1 MTKKILIIGIFLLS
15 VMTPVCAQTSLEA
28 GEILLKKNQ
37 IREAKA
43 FFQDHPDNLNA
54 IEYLGDIASFE
65 KKWDEAI
72 NYYEK
77 LVENQPN
84 SSGYNFKLG
93 GAMGMKA
100 VEVSKFK
107 AALMLGDI
115 KTYLNKAAELD
126 KNHAEVRRAL
136 VELYMQL
143 PSIIGGDKDLAQQYV
158 NELQSIN
165 KVDAYLAQAYIHK
178 TEEDEESEK
187 TAIKNA
193 LDEAKKN
200 KSLIDRNHLNYELGE
215 RAADLNL
222 MPGFAVE
229 LLENYI
235 ENYNYK
241 DLKSPAWAHFYLAK
255 IQASQN
261 NQDKAL
267 THVNKALA
275 NKFNFPEAEKL
286 KLQILEM

>member
-1 MTKKILIIGIFLLS
+1 MIIVIFLSL
-15 VMTPVCAQTSLEA
+15 VMAPLHAQSSLEK
-28 GEILLKKNQ
+28 GENYLKENK
-37 IREAKA
+37 IRQAKEV
-43 FFQDHPDNLNA
+43 FRQHENNLKA

-72 NYYEK
+72 AYYEE
-77 LVENQPN
+77 LIELEPN

-100 VEVSKFK
+100 MEISKFK

-143 PSIIGGDKDLAQQYV
+143 PSFIGGDKDLAQRYV
-158 NELQSIN
+158 NELQAIN
-165 KVDAYLAQAYIHK
+165 KIDAYLAQAYIHK
-178 TEEDEESEK
+178 TEEDGDSTK
-187 TAIKNA
+187 KAIKNA
-193 LDEAKKN
+193 LEEARKD
-200 KSLIDRNHLNYELGE
+200 KSLIKRNYLNYELGE
-215 RAADLNL
+215 RAAALNL
-222 MPGFAVE
+222 MPETAVQ

-241 DLKSPAWAHFYLAK
+241 DLKSPAWAHFYIAK

>member
-1 MTKKILIIGIFLLS
+1 MTKKLLIIGIFVFS
-15 VMTPVCAQTSLEA
+15 VVTPVGAQSSLED
-28 GEILLKKNQ
+28 GEEYLKENQ
-37 IREAKA
+37 IRQAKKV
-43 FFQDHPDNLNA
+43 FKEHQNNIRA

-65 KKWDEAI
+65 KNWDEAI
-72 NYYEK
+72 KYYEK
-77 LVENQPN
+77 LVKNQPN

-100 VEVSKFK
+100 METSKFK

-115 KTYLNKAAELD
+115 KTYLNRAAELD

-143 PSIIGGDKDLAQQYV
+143 PSFIGGDKDLAQQYV
-158 NELQSIN
+158 KELQSIN

-178 TEEDEESEK
+178 IEEEQEATK
-187 TAIKNA
+187 IAVNNA
-193 LDEAKKN
+193 LQEVKKN
-200 KSLIDRNHLNYELGE
+200 KSLVDRNYLNYELGE
-215 RAADLNL
+215 RAAALNL
-222 MPGFAVE
+222 MPDMAIQ
-229 LLENYI
+229 LLEKYI

-241 DLKSPAWAHFYLAK
+241 DLKSPAWAHFHIAK

-267 THVNKALA
+267 THVNEALA
-275 NKFNFPEAEKL
+275 SKFNFPEAEKL